1 MVLLYSDKITYG
13 NSQELPGGWSVD
25 KAAEEANKYTKTVLE
40 ELKRAG
46 ATQLWLRSEMKL
58 TITF

>member
-40 ELKRAG
+40 ELKRADSSVSVSYNPDR
-46 ATQLWLRSEMKL
+46 LL
-58 TITF
+58 